1 MIDKQIAELKALQ
14 DNAEQ
19 VLNRQVAEAE
29 DKANRLFEEKERRK
43 AEMKAAIDRS
53 RQLQIQRKQQ
63 EKQQSKKEEQEFAEF
78 WRIRNDELTLAE
90 QQEKEE
96 DRARA
101 VELANFVKNQHEQKN
116 AKKVQEFVAD
126 QEAACKA
133 QALLD
138 QQEKNF
144 YSYAEQCINQ
154 WQAQG
159 KNVKPLIM
167 ELKNYKKRIV

>member
-1 MIDKQIAELKALQ
+1 M
-14 DNAEQ
+14 
-19 VLNRQVAEAE
+19 
-29 DKANRLFEEKERRK
+29 
-43 AEMKAAIDRS
+43 
-53 RQLQIQRKQQ
+53 QRKQNAKANQKQ
-63 EKQQSKKEEQEFAEF
+63 EEKEFAEF
-78 WRIRNDELTLAE
+78 WKIRNEELLLAE

-101 VELANFVKNQHEQKN
+101 VELANFIKNQEAQKN
-116 AKKVQEFVAD
+116 ALKQAEFIRD
-126 QEAACKA
+126 QEAAYKA

>member
-1 MIDKQIAELKALQ
+1 M
-14 DNAEQ
+14 
-19 VLNRQVAEAE
+19 
-29 DKANRLFEEKERRK
+29 
-43 AEMKAAIDRS
+43 
-53 RQLQIQRKQQ
+53 
-63 EKQQSKKEEQEFAEF
+63 EFAEF

-96 DRARA
+96 DRARM
-101 VELANFVKNQHEQKN
+101 VELANFVKNQLEQKN
-116 AKKVQEFVAD
+116 SKKVQEFIAD
-126 QEAACKA
+126 QDAAAKA

-144 YSYAEQCINQ
+144 YSYAEQCISQ

>member
-1 MIDKQIAELKALQ
+1 MEQLRALK
-14 DNAEQ
+14 DNQEE
-19 VLNRQVAEAE
+19 VLNKQVAEAE
-29 DKANRLFEEKERRK
+29 NKANRLFEEDQRRK

-53 RQLQIQRKQQ
+53 RALQVERKQTERAQVKQ
-63 EKQQSKKEEQEFAEF
+63 EEKEFAEF
-78 WRIRNDELTLAE
+78 WRIRNDELTVAE

-101 VELANFVKNQHEQKN
+101 VELANFIKSQHETKN
-116 AKKVQEFVAD
+116 ALKVKEFLAD
-126 QEAACKA
+126 QDAAYKA

-144 YSYAEQCINQ
+144 YSYAEQCISQ
-154 WQAQG
+154 WQDQG